1 VVIFAVAANSQV
13 IGMPE
18 VEDIHVARV
27 HHCPLVL
34 LYLDLEAEL
43 WLTKGLLVAAACT
56 LSRIPAVA
64 RATELPTVS
73 NPSSLLPR
81 KLLA

>member
-1 VVIFAVAANSQV
+1 MWLTAELWSYLLYVAANTQV

-43 WLTKGLLVAAACT
+43 WLTKGLLVADTQHAPKAA
-56 LSRIPAVA
+56 
-64 RATELPTVS
+64 
-73 NPSSLLPR
+73 
-81 KLLA
+81 